1 MAPGRTGSRR
11 GRRAAAI
18 LVLAATLL
26 LAAFIYVVGILSDW
40 SGQHRVPP
48 ETTIGAVVVLV
59 VGSLAASLILRRH
72 G

>member
-1 MAPGRTGSRR
+1 MTPGRTGSRR

-26 LAAFIYVVGILSDW
+26 LAAFIYVVGLLSDW

-48 ETTIGAVVVLV
+48 ETTIGALVVLAIGALV
-59 VGSLAASLILRRH
+59 SFAILRR
-72 G
+72 GS